1 MAAGAL
7 SWGVEPGGVMKDYFR
22 EVRIASAGQAAGRTT
37 QATSSFRYYGAAAN
51 DLSPPSES
59 GRGSRTASTGWYGK
73 FGKRV
78 LDVTLVTVSL
88 PITLPL
94 IALCALALALQGNL
108 PFYKQLRLG
117 RDGRQFSILKMRT
130 MVKDAE
136 ARLRDLLSKNS
147 ELQKEW
153 TATQKLKHDPR
164 ITPLGR
170 FLRLTS
176 LDELPQ
182 IWNVLRGEMSLVGP
196 RPMMPEQLPLYGDA
210 RAYFALRPG
219 ITGVWQVSVRNEGS
233 FASRAQADAEYR
245 QGLSLGSDLALI
257 WRTAGVVLK
266 GTGY

>member
-136 ARLRDLLSKNS
+136 ARLGDLLSKNS

-196 RPMMPEQLPLYGDA
+196 RPMMPSQLSLHENSQ
-210 RAYFALRPG
+210 AYFSVRPG
-219 ITGVWQVSVRNEGS
+219 LTGIWQVSCRNERG
-233 FASRAQADAEYR
+233 FRHRAETDAVYVEN
-245 QGLSLGSDLALI
+245 LSLWGDLKVI
-257 WRTAGVVLK
+257 WRTIGVVARC
-266 GTGY
+266 TGY